1 MKWYSAGGWAVQMNS
16 GIVGSTGHT
25 LPARQGWFWQ
35 QNSEGRYVDALRLV
49 DEENRGQML

>member
-1 MKWYSAGGWAVQMNS
+1 MNS

-25 LPARQGWFWQ
+25 LPAGQGWFWQ

>member
-1 MKWYSAGGWAVQMNS
+1 
-16 GIVGSTGHT
+16 
-25 LPARQGWFWQ
+25 WFWQ

>member
-1 MKWYSAGGWAVQMNS
+1 MRYLPWPGWP
-16 GIVGSTGHT
+16 GKT
-25 LPARQGWFWQ
+25 LGQATPGQGWFWQ

>member
-1 MKWYSAGGWAVQMNS
+1 
-16 GIVGSTGHT
+16 
-25 LPARQGWFWQ
+25 GWFWQ